1 MGILRRAASAKC
13 GGHLQSFDQQ
23 ALSCSLRLAAA
34 LLITASVAA
43 AQNAPDFQSNTRLVE
58 TDVVVTSHGH
68 PVAGLTKDDFT
79 ISDNGKPQTISTFR
93 VIGPENRVRPRAFPP
108 GVYSNR
114 LAGSEEESGVT
125 VLLMDRLN
133 TDAGD
138 QAEVRRQMLHYLESA
153 PRDERIAIYSLNKTL
168 RVIQDFTA
176 DQERIRRKLFSNG
189 SAETSVDLTADLLV
203 DDLPVTGDA
212 MTDAMIQNSANEMKD
227 FAIQNRVNVT
237 AFALETIAKHL
248 AGLRGRKKLVWF
260 TSAFPAAYSY
270 EGHRNGRTQIEIHQF
285 GDDIEKAAKR
295 LNDADVAVYPVDP
308 RGILQGFD
316 VPGIDTMN
324 LFAGKTGGKAFYAIN
339 DIEGAVAAI
348 EDDGEITYVIGYYP
362 PDEKR
367 SPQAEGPLWAVKKMD
382 GSYHSV
388 SVKVPGHSYE
398 IRHRKGYFASETKP
412 ITEKRRRMTIEDAFF
427 NPLESTGL
435 GVVARAIPAEK
446 PGIYNLDL
454 NLDLHEFH
462 LDRVGEGDKERWV
475 ALLAIA
481 TEFSAKKKPNGTL
494 EEIKLTLTNARLTE
508 ALRTGYRIRRPYAA
522 GELNGDLRLV
532 VQDRASGD
540 VGSVTLPIG
549 AAKAR

>member
-1 MGILRRAASAKC
+1 
-13 GGHLQSFDQQ
+13 
-23 ALSCSLRLAAA
+23 
-34 LLITASVAA
+34 
-43 AQNAPDFQSNTRLVE
+43 VE
-58 TDVVVTSHGH
+58 TDVVVMSHGH
-68 PVAGLTKDDFT
+68 PIAGLTKDDFT
-79 ISDNGKPQTISTFR
+79 ISDNGKPQKISTFR
-93 VIGPENRVRPRAFPP
+93 VIEPENRVRPRDLPP
-108 GVYSNR
+108 GIYSNR
-114 LAGSEEESGVT
+114 LAGGEEESGVT
-125 VLLMDRLN
+125 VLLMDRMN

-153 PRDERIAIYSLNKTL
+153 PRNERIAIYSLNKTL

-176 DQERIRRKLFSNG
+176 DQERIRQKLFSNG

-227 FAIQNRVNVT
+227 FAVKNRVNVT

-248 AGLRGRKKLVWF
+248 AGLHGRKKLVWF

-285 GDDIEKAAKR
+285 GDDIENAAKR

-308 RGILQGFD
+308 RGILAGFD

-324 LFAGKTGGKAFYAIN
+324 LFAGKTGGKAFYATN

-362 PDEKR
+362 SDER
-367 SPQAEGPLWAVKKMD
+367 LD

-398 IRHRKGYFASETKP
+398 IRHRKGYFASETKQ
-412 ITEKRRRMTIEDAFF
+412 ISEKRRRTTIEDAFF

-435 GVVARAIPAEK
+435 GVVARATPAEK

-462 LDRVGEGDKERWV
+462 LDHVGEGDKERWV

-481 TEFSAKKKPNGTL
+481 TEFSAKKKPNGSL
-494 EEIKLTLTNARLTE
+494 EEIKLTLTSARLRD
-508 ALRTGYRIRRPYAA
+508 ALRTGYLIRRPYAA
-522 GELNGDLRLV
+522 GELTGELRVV
-532 VQDRASGD
+532 VQDRATGD
-540 VGSVTLPIG
+540 VGSVRLPIG
-549 AAKAR
+549 R